1 MTGRILTGFSP
12 SERRRLKR
20 LAQSAPSPHRALV
33 QLGRLVETG
42 GRKPL
47 ADLAPRDV
55 RILLQLLGGSA
66 YLSDIL
72 IGHGD
77 SWAHTFLQAIH
88 TEPKPLARHAADFG
102 DFVPGEAPE
111 QFHARLR
118 RHKRREF
125 LRIGARDLG
134 SLASVEETMGEVTA
148 LADFALQAAYRFCR
162 ADLERQHGRLLVP
175 GTSRDNR
182 FVILG
187 MGKLGGKELN
197 FSSDIDLIYLY
208 ETAEPANRRAIPPP
222 EFFSQLAERLT
233 DAMGKITEDGLVF
246 RTDLRLR
253 PMGSQGPSAQPVAA
267 ALLYYESWGLCWERS
282 ALIKARPAAGDVE
295 LGEAFLDDVRPFVY
309 RRYLDFSTVEELR
322 DMKARIERQQ
332 LPGDD
337 ARERNLK
344 LGYGGIREVEFFTQA
359 LQLVNGGYDA
369 GIRKRNTLEAI
380 AELARRGYVPG
391 TESEAL
397 SSAYRFLRDVE
408 HKIQIFAHEQSHEI
422 PKGADRERALARR
435 LNYGGEPGG
444 EAAAFWKDYRKHTGV
459 VHAAFDRLFYSARKE
474 ISAHRDQP
482 EAEVWQDL
490 EQQEWVVRELRKRG
504 FPDPDKA
511 YRDLIA
517 VRDGSGAS
525 PPSPR
530 RLKVM
535 RDLMP
540 ALMKTILDSG
550 EPQQALHHMAEFG
563 RRIGART
570 GFLTLLAENPKT
582 TRLLIDLFAN
592 SRFLSDLFVNRPELL
607 DSLIRVDLTRIAKT
621 RVEMREEVNASV
633 GEALDIEDKLDR
645 LRRYRVEEFIR
656 LGLHDLGGELS
667 FDESIAQLTGL
678 AEACLDAALTL
689 ARGELDRRYGPPA
702 MGRFA
707 VLAMG
712 KLGEAQLDYHSDLDL
727 VFLYDS
733 PEATET
739 RSGPGGRIGAHE
751 YYVKLGQRVIAY
763 LSAPTREGIAYQL
776 DMRLRPSGRSGPLVS
791 SLEAFHRYHEAGS
804 QLWERQALIR
814 ARFVAGDPRLGA
826 EAEAIAERFAY
837 QGNFR
842 PEDLSEIDG
851 LRMRMERELAREDG
865 SRFDVKS
872 GRGGLIDVEF
882 LVQML
887 QLRFGGEHAGLRQR
901 DTLGAAAALREL
913 RLLGARD
920 YRILVEGYTF
930 LRRLGHRLR
939 LQRDHDSHVLEREPG
954 RLRAVALALGYEER
968 GRRSPGAALLR
979 DYEKRRERIR
989 ACYERFFLEAGRR
1002 PSRSVF
1008 PRGNGRGR
1016 V

>member
-1 MTGRILTGFSP
+1 
-12 SERRRLKR
+12 
-20 LAQSAPSPHRALV
+20 
-33 QLGRLVETG
+33 
-42 GRKPL
+42 
-47 ADLAPRDV
+47 
-55 RILLQLLGGSA
+55 
-66 YLSDIL
+66 
-72 IGHGD
+72 
-77 SWAHTFLQAIH
+77 
-88 TEPKPLARHAADFG
+88 
-102 DFVPGEAPE
+102 
-111 QFHARLR
+111 
-118 RHKRREF
+118 
-125 LRIGARDLG
+125 
-134 SLASVEETMGEVTA
+134 MGEVTA
-148 LADFALQAAYRFCR
+148 LADFAL
-162 ADLERQHGRLLVP
+162 H
-175 GTSRDNR
+175 
-182 FVILG
+182 
-187 MGKLGGKELN
+187 
-197 FSSDIDLIYLY
+197 
-208 ETAEPANRRAIPPP
+208 
-222 EFFSQLAERLT
+222 
-233 DAMGKITEDGLVF
+233 
-246 RTDLRLR
+246 
-253 PMGSQGPSAQPVAA
+253 
-267 ALLYYESWGLCWERS
+267 
-282 ALIKARPAAGDVE
+282 
-295 LGEAFLDDVRPFVY
+295 
-309 RRYLDFSTVEELR
+309 
-322 DMKARIERQQ
+322 
-332 LPGDD
+332 
-337 ARERNLK
+337 
-344 LGYGGIREVEFFTQA
+344 
-359 LQLVNGGYDA
+359 
-369 GIRKRNTLEAI
+369 
-380 AELARRGYVPG
+380 
-391 TESEAL
+391 
-397 SSAYRFLRDVE
+397 
-408 HKIQIFAHEQSHEI
+408 
-422 PKGADRERALARR
+422 
-435 LNYGGEPGG
+435 
-444 EAAAFWKDYRKHTGV
+444 
-459 VHAAFDRLFYSARKE
+459 
-474 ISAHRDQP
+474 
-482 EAEVWQDL
+482 
-490 EQQEWVVRELRKRG
+490 
-504 FPDPDKA
+504 PDKA

-621 RVEMREEVNASV
+621 RVEMREEVNASI

-656 LGLHDLGGELS
+656 LGLHDLGGELGL
-667 FDESIAQLTGL
+667 DESIAQLTGL

-689 ARGELDRRYGPPA
+689 ARGELDRQYGPPA

-739 RSGPGGRIGAHE
+739 RSGPGGRVGAHE

-837 QGNFR
+837 QGNFS

-939 LQRDHDSHVLEREPG
+939 LERDHESHVLEREPG
-954 RLRAVALALGYEER
+954 RLRAVALALSYEER

-989 ACYERFFLEAGRR
+989 ACYERFFLEAERR

-1008 PRGNGRGR
+1008 PRGSGRGR

>member
-1 MTGRILTGFSP
+1 MTGPGLTGFSP
-12 SERRRLKR
+12 TERRRLRR
-20 LAQSAPSPHRALV
+20 LARSAPSPHGALV
-33 QLGRLVETG
+33 QLGRLVEAG
-42 GRKPL
+42 GHGPL
-47 ADLAPRDV
+47 AELTPRELRV
-55 RILLQLLGGSA
+55 LLQLLGGSA

-72 IGHGD
+72 ISDGD
-77 SWAHTFLQAIH
+77 SWAETFAQAIQ
-88 TEPKPLARHAADFG
+88 TESKPFDRHAADFG
-102 DFVPGEAPE
+102 DWAREEAPE
-111 QFHARLR
+111 RFHARLR

-134 SLASVEETMGEVTA
+134 SLASVEDTMDELTA
-148 LADFALQAAYRFCR
+148 LADFALEAAYRFCR
-162 ADLERQHGRLLVP
+162 ATLERRHGRLLVP

-187 MGKLGGKELN
+187 MGKLGGRELN

-208 ETAEPANRRAIPPP
+208 ETDEPADRRAIPPR
-222 EFFSQLAERLT
+222 EFFGQLAEHLT

-253 PMGSQGPSAQPVAA
+253 PMGSQGPSAQPVDA

-282 ALIKARPAAGDVE
+282 ALIKARPVAGDVD
-295 LGEAFLDDVRPFVY
+295 LGETFLEDVRPFVY

-332 LPGDD
+332 VPGDE
-337 ARERNLK
+337 AKGRNLK

-359 LQLVNGGYDA
+359 LQLVNGGYDLR
-369 GIRKRNTLEAI
+369 IRKRNTLEAI
-380 AELARRGYVPG
+380 TELARHGYVPA
-391 TESEAL
+391 TESAAL
-397 SSAYRFLRDVE
+397 RAAYRFLRDAE

-422 PKGADRERALARR
+422 PGGADRERALARR
-435 LNYGGEPGG
+435 LNYADEAGG
-444 EAAAFWKDYRKHTGV
+444 EAGAFWKDYRKHTGA
-459 VHAAFDRLFYSARKE
+459 VHAAFERLFYGARKE
-474 ISAHRDQP
+474 ISAHKDQP
-482 EAEVWQDL
+482 EAEIWQDL
-490 EQQEWVVRELRKRG
+490 EQREWLVRELRKRG

-511 YRDLIA
+511 YRDLRA

-525 PPSPR
+525 PPSAR
-530 RLKVM
+530 RLRVM
-535 RDLMP
+535 RELMP

-570 GFLTLLAENPKT
+570 GFLTLLAENPGT

-621 RVEMREEVNASV
+621 RAEMREEVNASIAEV
-633 GEALDIEDKLDR
+633 LDIEDKLDR

-656 LGLHDLGGELS
+656 LGLHDLGGELG

-678 AEACLDAALTL
+678 AETCLDAALTL
-689 ARGELDRRYGPPA
+689 AQVELERQYGPPP

-707 VLAMG
+707 ILAMG

-733 PEATET
+733 PQAAEPRGRPA
-739 RSGPGGRIGAHE
+739 GRIAAHE
-751 YYVKLGQRVIAY
+751 YYVKLGQRIIAY
-763 LSAPTREGIAYQL
+763 LSAPTREGIAYRL

-791 SLEAFHRYHEAGS
+791 SLEAFRIYHEAS
-804 QLWERQALIR
+804 SLLWERQALIR
-814 ARFVAGDPRLGA
+814 ARFVAGDPPLGA
-826 EAEAIAERFAY
+826 EAEAIAQRFAY
-837 QGNFR
+837 QGGFT
-842 PEDLSEIDG
+842 PDDLGEIDG

-865 SRFDVKS
+865 SRFDVKT

-887 QLRFGGEHAGLRQR
+887 QLRFGREHAPLRQR
-901 DTLGAAAALREL
+901 DTLGAAGALREL

-920 YRILVEGYTF
+920 HRILVEGYTF

-939 LQRDHDSHVLEREPG
+939 LERDQDTHILEREPG
-954 RLRAVALALGYEER
+954 RLRAVALALGYEEKPR
-968 GRRSPGAALLR
+968 KSPGAALLR

-989 ACYERFFLEAGRR
+989 ACYERFFPEAG
-1002 PSRSVF
+1002 
-1008 PRGNGRGR
+1008 
-1016 V
+1016 

>member
-1 MTGRILTGFSP
+1 
-12 SERRRLKR
+12 
-20 LAQSAPSPHRALV
+20 
-33 QLGRLVETG
+33 
-42 GRKPL
+42 
-47 ADLAPRDV
+47 
-55 RILLQLLGGSA
+55 
-66 YLSDIL
+66 
-72 IGHGD
+72 
-77 SWAHTFLQAIH
+77 
-88 TEPKPLARHAADFG
+88 
-102 DFVPGEAPE
+102 
-111 QFHARLR
+111 
-118 RHKRREF
+118 
-125 LRIGARDLG
+125 
-134 SLASVEETMGEVTA
+134 
-148 LADFALQAAYRFCR
+148 
-162 ADLERQHGRLLVP
+162 
-175 GTSRDNR
+175 
-182 FVILG
+182 
-187 MGKLGGKELN
+187 
-197 FSSDIDLIYLY
+197 
-208 ETAEPANRRAIPPP
+208 
-222 EFFSQLAERLT
+222 
-233 DAMGKITEDGLVF
+233 
-246 RTDLRLR
+246 
-253 PMGSQGPSAQPVAA
+253 
-267 ALLYYESWGLCWERS
+267 
-282 ALIKARPAAGDVE
+282 
-295 LGEAFLDDVRPFVY
+295 
-309 RRYLDFSTVEELR
+309 
-322 DMKARIERQQ
+322 
-332 LPGDD
+332 
-337 ARERNLK
+337 
-344 LGYGGIREVEFFTQA
+344 
-359 LQLVNGGYDA
+359 
-369 GIRKRNTLEAI
+369 
-380 AELARRGYVPG
+380 
-391 TESEAL
+391 
-397 SSAYRFLRDVE
+397 
-408 HKIQIFAHEQSHEI
+408 
-422 PKGADRERALARR
+422 
-435 LNYGGEPGG
+435 
-444 EAAAFWKDYRKHTGV
+444 
-459 VHAAFDRLFYSARKE
+459 
-474 ISAHRDQP
+474 
-482 EAEVWQDL
+482 
-490 EQQEWVVRELRKRG
+490 
-504 FPDPDKA
+504 
-511 YRDLIA
+511 
-517 VRDGSGAS
+517 
-525 PPSPR
+525 
-530 RLKVM
+530 M

-621 RVEMREEVNASV
+621 GVEMREEVNASV

-645 LRRYRVEEFIR
+645 LRRYRVEEFIQ

-678 AEACLDAALTL
+678 AEACLNAALTL

-776 DMRLRPSGRSGPLVS
+776 DMRLRPSGRAGPLVS
-791 SLEAFHRYHEAGS
+791 SLEAFRRYHEAGS

-887 QLRFGGEHAGLRQR
+887 QLRFGGEHAGLRQK

-954 RLRAVALALGYEER
+954 RLRAVAVALGYEER
-968 GRRSPGAALLR
+968 GRRSPGTALLR

-989 ACYERFFLEAGRR
+989 ACYERFFLEAERR

-1008 PRGNGRGR
+1008 PRGHGRGR
-1016 V
+1016 VSNPPLQQTRPTGRWKDPRTGMAVPVLLPARPDEPIPVVSRREGPTNRCGGGFQTRPRPPAAPGHYSSSISAKSATTMSAPFSRRASASPWRSTPITSPKPPRRPACTPESASSTTTARSGLTPNSSAALR

>member
-1 MTGRILTGFSP
+1 MTESVLTGFSP
-12 SERRRLKR
+12 SERRRLTR
-20 LAQSAPSPHRALV
+20 LAQSAPSPHSALV

-42 GRKPL
+42 GRRPL
-47 ADLAPRDV
+47 AELAPRDL
-55 RILLQLLGGSA
+55 RILLQVLGGSA

-72 IGHGD
+72 IRHGD
-77 SWAHTFLQAIH
+77 SWADAFMQAVHTDS
-88 TEPKPLARHAADFG
+88 KPLARHAADFG
-102 DFVPGEAPE
+102 DLVREETPE
-111 QFHARLR
+111 QFHQRLR
-118 RHKRREF
+118 RHKQREF

-134 SLASVEETMGEVTA
+134 SLASVEETMGEVTT
-148 LADFALQAAYRFCR
+148 LADFALEAAYRFCR
-162 ADLERQHGRLLVP
+162 ADLERQHGRLRVP
-175 GTSRDNR
+175 GASRDNR

-187 MGKLGGKELN
+187 MGKLGGRELN
-197 FSSDIDLIYLY
+197 FSSDVDLIYLY
-208 ETAEPANRRAIPPP
+208 ETDEPGHRGAISPV
-222 EFFSQLAERLT
+222 EFFGRLAERLT
-233 DAMGKITEDGLVF
+233 DAMGRITEDGLVF

-282 ALIKARPAAGDVE
+282 ALVKARPVAGDVE
-295 LGEAFLDDVRPFVY
+295 LGDAFLDDVRPFVY
-309 RRYLDFSTVEELR
+309 RRYLDFTTVEELR
-322 DMKARIERQQ
+322 DMKTRIERQQ

-344 LGYGGIREVEFFTQA
+344 LGYGGIREVEFFVQA

-369 GIRKRNTLEAI
+369 RIRKRNTLEAI
-380 AELARRGYVPG
+380 AELARCGYVPEA
-391 TESEAL
+391 ESEAL
-397 SSAYRFLRDVE
+397 SAAYRFLRDVE

-422 PKGADRERALARR
+422 PEGADRERALARR
-435 LNYGGEPGG
+435 LNYIDEPGG
-444 EAAAFWKDYRKHTGV
+444 EAHAFWKAYRKHTGV

-482 EAEVWQDL
+482 EAEFWQDL
-490 EQQEWVVRELRKRG
+490 ERQERVVGELRKRG
-504 FPDPDKA
+504 FLDPDKA
-511 YRDLIA
+511 YRDLLA
-517 VRDGSGAS
+517 VRDGSGAT
-525 PPSPR
+525 PPSPKR
-530 RLKVM
+530 RKVM

-550 EPQQALHHMAEFG
+550 EPQQALGHMAEFG

-582 TRLLIDLFAN
+582 TRLLINLFAN

-621 RVEMREEVNASV
+621 GVEMREEVNASMAKAGDV
-633 GEALDIEDKLDR
+633 EGKLDS

-656 LGLHDLGGELS
+656 LGLHDLGGELG

-678 AEACLDAALTL
+678 AETCLDAALTL
-689 ARGELDRRYGPPA
+689 ARGELGARYGSPA

-707 VLAMG
+707 ILAMG

-733 PEATET
+733 PEAVET
-739 RSGPGGRIGAHE
+739 RGGPAGKIVAHE
-751 YYVKLGQRVIAY
+751 YYVKLGQQVIAC
-763 LSAPTREGIAYQL
+763 LSAPTREGIAYKL

-791 SLEAFHRYHEAGS
+791 SLEAFRRYHEASS

-826 EAEAIAERFAY
+826 AAEAIAERFAY
-837 QGNFR
+837 QGGFS
-842 PEDLSEIDG
+842 PEDASEVDR

-865 SRFDVKS
+865 SRFDVKT

-887 QLRFGGEHAGLRQR
+887 QLRFGHEHATLRQR

-913 RLLGARD
+913 GLLGARD
-920 YRILVEGYTF
+920 YQTLVEGYTF

-939 LQRDHDSHVLEREPG
+939 LDREHDTHILEREPG

-968 GRRSPGAALLR
+968 VHKSPGAALLR
-979 DYEKRRERIR
+979 DYENRRERIR
-989 ACYERFFLEAGRR
+989 ACYERFFPKAG
-1002 PSRSVF
+1002 
-1008 PRGNGRGR
+1008 
-1016 V
+1016 

>member
-1 MTGRILTGFSP
+1 MTDRILTGFSP
-12 SERRRLKR
+12 SERRRLER
-20 LAQSAPSPHRALV
+20 LAQSAPSPRNALV
-33 QLGRLVETG
+33 QLGRLMETG

-47 ADLAPRDV
+47 AEMAPPDL

-72 IGHGD
+72 ISCGD
-77 SWAHTFLQAIH
+77 SWADTFIQAIH
-88 TEPKPLARHAADFG
+88 TDSKPLAQHVADFG
-102 DFVPGEAPE
+102 DLARKEAPE
-111 QFHARLR
+111 QFHGRLR

-125 LRIGARDLG
+125 LRIGVRDLG
-134 SLASVEETMGEVTA
+134 SLASVEETMSEVTT
-148 LADFALQAAYRFCR
+148 LADFALEAAYRFCR
-162 ADLERQHGRLLVP
+162 ADLERQHGRLRIP
-175 GTSRDNR
+175 RAARDNR

-197 FSSDIDLIYLY
+197 FSSDVDLIYLY
-208 ETAEPANRRAIPPP
+208 ETDEPANRRAIPPG
-222 EFFSQLAERLT
+222 EFFGRLAERLT
-233 DAMGKITEDGLVF
+233 DAMGRITEDGLVF

-282 ALIKARPAAGDVE
+282 ALIKARPVAGDVE
-295 LGEAFLDDVRPFVY
+295 LGDAFLEDVRPFVY

-332 LPGDD
+332 LPDD
-337 ARERNLK
+337 AARERNLK

-369 GIRKRNTLEAI
+369 RIRKRNTLEAL
-380 AELARRGYVPG
+380 AELARCGYIPAA
-391 TESEAL
+391 ESEAL
-397 SSAYRFLRDVE
+397 SAAYRFLRDVE

-422 PKGADRERALARR
+422 PEGADRERLLARQ
-435 LNYGGEPGG
+435 LNHIDEPGG
-444 EAAAFWKDYRKHTGV
+444 EAHAFWQDYRKHTEV

-474 ISAHRDQP
+474 ISAHRDRP
-482 EAEVWQDL
+482 EAEIWQDL
-490 EQQEWVVRELRKRG
+490 ERQDWVVRELRKRG

-511 YRDLIA
+511 YRDLLA
-517 VRDGSGAS
+517 VRDGSGAT
-525 PPSPR
+525 PPGPKR
-530 RLKVM
+530 RKVM

-540 ALMKTILDSG
+540 ALMKTILDSA
-550 EPQQALHHMAEFG
+550 EPQQALGHMAEFG

-570 GFLTLLAENPKT
+570 GFLTLLAENPET

-621 RVEMREEVNASV
+621 GVEMREEINASIA
-633 GEALDIEDKLDR
+633 EAFDVEEKLDR
-645 LRRYRVEEFIR
+645 LRRYRVEEFVR
-656 LGLHDLGGELS
+656 LGLHDLGGELG

-689 ARGELDRRYGPPA
+689 ARSEMDARYGSPTI
-702 MGRFA
+702 GRFA

-733 PEATET
+733 PEAAET
-739 RSGPGGRIGAHE
+739 RGGPAGKIAAHE
-751 YYVKLGQRVIAY
+751 YYVKLGQRIITY
-763 LSAPTREGIAYQL
+763 LSAPTREGVAYKL

-791 SLEAFHRYHEAGS
+791 SLEAFRRYHEASS

-826 EAEAIAERFAY
+826 AAEAIAERFAY
-837 QGNFR
+837 QGVLS
-842 PEDLSEIDG
+842 PEDVSEIDH

-865 SRFDVKS
+865 SRFDVKT

-887 QLRFGGEHAGLRQR
+887 QLRFGGEHARLRQR
-901 DTLGAAAALREL
+901 DTLGAAVSLREH
-913 RLLGARD
+913 RILGARD

-939 LQRDHDSHVLEREPG
+939 LERDHDTHILEREPG

-968 GRRSPGAALLR
+968 GRKSPGAALLR

-989 ACYERFFLEAGRR
+989 ACYERFFPEAG
-1002 PSRSVF
+1002 
-1008 PRGNGRGR
+1008 
-1016 V
+1016 

>member
-1 MTGRILTGFSP
+1 MTDRIPTGFSP
-12 SERRRLKR
+12 SERRRLER
-20 LAQSAPSPHRALV
+20 LAQSAPSPRSALV

-47 ADLAPRDV
+47 AELAPPDL

-72 IGHGD
+72 IRCGD
-77 SWAHTFLQAIH
+77 SWADAFMQAVQ
-88 TEPKPLARHAADFG
+88 TDSKPLARHAADFG
-102 DFVPGEAPE
+102 DLARNEALE
-111 QFHARLR
+111 QFHRRLR
-118 RHKRREF
+118 RHKQREF
-125 LRIGARDLG
+125 LRIGVRDLG
-134 SLASVEETMGEVTA
+134 SLASVEETMSEVTT
-148 LADFALQAAYRFCR
+148 LADFALEAAYRFCR
-162 ADLERQHGRLLVP
+162 ADLERQHGRLRIP
-175 GTSRDNR
+175 GASRDNR

-197 FSSDIDLIYLY
+197 FSSDVDLIYLY
-208 ETAEPANRRAIPPP
+208 ETDEPANRRAIPPG
-222 EFFSQLAERLT
+222 EFFSRLAERLT
-233 DAMGKITEDGLVF
+233 DAMGRITEDGLVF

-282 ALIKARPAAGDVE
+282 ALIKARPVAGDVE
-295 LGEAFLDDVRPFVY
+295 LGDAFLEDVRPFVY

-332 LPGDD
+332 LPDAA

-369 GIRKRNTLEAI
+369 RIRKRNTLEAL
-380 AELARRGYVPG
+380 AELARCGYIPAA
-391 TESEAL
+391 ESEAL
-397 SSAYRFLRDVE
+397 SAAYRFLRDVE

-422 PKGADRERALARR
+422 PEGADRERLLARQ
-435 LNYGGEPGG
+435 LNHIDEPGG
-444 EAAAFWKDYRKHTGV
+444 EAHAFWKDYRKHTEV

-482 EAEVWQDL
+482 EAEIWQDL
-490 EQQEWVVRELRKRG
+490 ERQDRVVRELRKRG
-504 FPDPDKA
+504 FPDPDNA
-511 YRDLIA
+511 YRDLLA
-517 VRDGSGAS
+517 VRDGSGAT
-525 PPSPR
+525 PPGPKR
-530 RLKVM
+530 RKVM

-540 ALMKTILDSG
+540 ALMKTILDSA
-550 EPQQALHHMAEFG
+550 EPQQALGHMAEFG

-570 GFLTLLAENPKT
+570 GFLTLLAENPET
-582 TRLLIDLFAN
+582 TRLLVDLFAN

-621 RVEMREEVNASV
+621 GVEMREEINASIA
-633 GEALDIEDKLDR
+633 EAFDVEEKLDR
-645 LRRYRVEEFIR
+645 LRRYRVEEFVR
-656 LGLHDLGGELS
+656 LGLHDLGGELG

-689 ARGELDRRYGPPA
+689 ARGEMDAWYGSPTI
-702 MGRFA
+702 GRFA

-733 PEATET
+733 PEAAET
-739 RSGPGGRIGAHE
+739 RGGPAGKIAAHE
-751 YYVKLGQRVIAY
+751 YYVKLGQRIITY
-763 LSAPTREGIAYQL
+763 LSAPTREGVAYKL

-791 SLEAFHRYHEAGS
+791 SLEAFRRYHEASS

-826 EAEAIAERFAY
+826 AAEAIAERFAY
-837 QGNFR
+837 RGALS
-842 PEDLSEIDG
+842 PEDVSEIDR

-865 SRFDVKS
+865 SRFDVKT

-887 QLRFGGEHAGLRQR
+887 QLRFGGEQARLRQR
-901 DTLGAAAALREL
+901 DTLGAAVALREH
-913 RLLGARD
+913 RILGARD

-939 LQRDHDSHVLEREPG
+939 LERDHDTHILEREPG

-968 GRRSPGAALLR
+968 GRKSPGAALLR

-989 ACYERFFLEAGRR
+989 ACYERFFPEAG
-1002 PSRSVF
+1002 
-1008 PRGNGRGR
+1008 
-1016 V
+1016 